1 MGCILVPLYKT
12 GKEEMVSKFKSI
24 HDIPIK
30 DIDGKELNR
39 LGEFTDNLKC
49 IMVVNVASNWGFA
62 KSIYS

>member
-30 DIDGKELNR
+30 DIDGKELTR
-39 LGEFTDNLKC
+39 LGQFTDNLSC